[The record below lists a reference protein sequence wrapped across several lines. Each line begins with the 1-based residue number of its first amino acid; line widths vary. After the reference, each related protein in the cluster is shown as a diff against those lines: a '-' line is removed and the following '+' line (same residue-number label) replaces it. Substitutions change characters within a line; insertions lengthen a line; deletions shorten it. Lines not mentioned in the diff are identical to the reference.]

1 MVEFVAIISFIA
13 GVLQIILFF
22 KVWGMTN
29 DIREL
34 KEDHFNEINMADP
47 YQKVNFARINLI
59 LGNKEKVKYML
70 LNDFITNVD
79 QNYTNKEDS
88 IRPYIDNLKK
98 PKQDVEKAFP
108 TCPFDTFL
116 ADGECGGI

>member
-34 KEDHFNEINMADP
+34 KEDHFRDMNIDQIP
-47 YQKVNFARINLI
+47 QKANFARINLI
-59 LGNKEKVKYML
+59 LGNKDKVKTMFL
-70 LNDFITNVD
+70 KNFITYLDILVSD
-79 QNYTNKEDS
+79 
-88 IRPYIDNLKK
+88 KK
-98 PKQDVEKAFP
+98 
-108 TCPFDTFL
+108 L
-116 ADGECGGI
+116 N